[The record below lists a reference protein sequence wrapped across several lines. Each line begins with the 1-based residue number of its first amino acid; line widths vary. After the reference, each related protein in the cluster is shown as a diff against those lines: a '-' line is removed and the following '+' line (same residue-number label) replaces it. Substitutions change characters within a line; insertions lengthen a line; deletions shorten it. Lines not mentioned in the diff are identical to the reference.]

1 MTLRGLLSGS
11 SLAAVARQLA
21 WRTQSERGVARML
34 GVMLTLLRAQLFHT
48 PKNPF
53 VEAGALEAFS
63 SGALV
68 IEGERIVAVGD
79 ETVLRRR
86 YPDATL
92 AGDPGS
98 YVLPGFVDAHV
109 HYPQVRVIGAM
120 GLTLLDWLRERTLP
134 EEARLADLAY
144 ARALAARF
152 VRALVNN
159 GTTTALVFGSHFPGA
174 QEALFEEAERVG
186 LRLTSG
192 LVLADRLLRPELHT
206 DPETAYRVSETL
218 IHRWHGHS
226 RLRYALTPRFAL
238 SCSDALLEATGALL
252 QAYPGVWLQTHL
264 NESLDEIR
272 AVAELFPWAGDYL
285 ATYERFGLVGARSV
299 FAHNVHVSEGEL
311 KRLAA
316 AGSAVAHCPSSNMFL
331 GSGLFGLRRHLSR
344 GVRVALGSDV
354 GGGTGFSLL
363 KEGLMAY
370 QGQMLQRDGVP
381 LGPAHLLYLATRAGA
396 LALGYEALGDLSPGR
411 QADVVVFKP
420 PPGSTLEE
428 VLRHSPSAEASLGA
442 LFTLAREE
450 SVQDVYVAG
459 ASLRPRLLEGK
470 R

>member
-1 MTLRGLLSGS
+1 
-11 SLAAVARQLA
+11 
-21 WRTQSERGVARML
+21 
-34 GVMLTLLRAQLFHT
+34 MLTLLRARLFHT

-53 VEAGALEAFS
+53 TEAGALEAFS
-63 SGALV
+63 DGALV
-68 IEGERIVAVGD
+68 IDGERIVAVGD
-79 ETVLRRR
+79 AATLRGR
-86 YPDATL
+86 YQSAAL
-92 AGDPGS
+92 AGDPES
-98 YVLPGFVDAHV
+98 YLLPGFVDTHV

-152 VRALVNN
+152 VRALLRN

-206 DPETAYRVSETL
+206 DPETAYRTCETL
-218 IHRWHGHS
+218 ISRWHGRS

-238 SCSDALLEATGALL
+238 SCSDALLEVTGALL
-252 QAYPGVWLQTHL
+252 RAYPDVWFQTHL
-264 NESLDEIR
+264 NESRDEIR
-272 AVAELFPWAGDYL
+272 TVAELFPWAEDYL

-299 FAHNVHVSEGEL
+299 FAHNVHVREGEL
-311 KRLAA
+311 RRLAA
-316 AGSAVAHCPSSNMFL
+316 AGSAVAHCPSSNMFI
-331 GSGLFGLRRHLSR
+331 GSGLFSLRRHLAC

-370 QGQMLQRDGVP
+370 QGQMLQPDGVP

-396 LALGYEALGDLSPGR
+396 LALGQEALGDLSPGR
-411 QADVVVFKP
+411 QADLVLLKP

-428 VLRHSPSAEASLGA
+428 VLRHSPSPEASLGA

-450 SVQDVYVAG
+450 SVRDVWVAG
-459 ASLRPRLLEGK
+459 VSLRAHLAGGER
-470 R
+470 